1 MAGFRLQRVLDLRK
15 RKEEELQQRLA
26 LAAGARV
33 RAEVE
38 LQAQLDDEQRR
49 REEIAALL
57 RAGRIDPG
65 QLRELGQLLEARG
78 QAIVRQREAVVRAVA
93 FEEEERAR
101 LVHATVERRA
111 LDTLRERHEERERTE
126 ARRVEAV
133 LIDEIAGNGAAR
145 VRLATAAAGR
155 Q

>member
-1 MAGFRLQRVLDLRK
+1 MAGFRLQRVLELRR

-26 LAAGARV
+26 LAAAARV
-33 RAEVE
+33 RAEAE
-38 LQAQLDDEQRR
+38 LQAQIDDEQRR

-57 RAGRIDPG
+57 RAGRLDPG
-65 QLRELGQLLEARG
+65 HVRELGAMLEARG
-78 QAIVRQREAVVRAVA
+78 QAIARQREAVIRAVA
-93 FEEEERAR
+93 FEEEERVR

-111 LDTLRERHEERERTE
+111 LDTLHQRHEERERLA
-126 ARRVEAV
+126 ARRIEAT

-145 VRLATAAAGR
+145 VRLAAASAGR